1 MNDYDPKLSL
11 LRQMLALSIV
21 NKMEECGF
29 ELMDNPHKYSTSS
42 PGHRR
47 PELAER
53 VYTRKVGKDDR
64 MSIRVYTT
72 VIGGVNDVPFEV
84 RKEGK
89 DAIRVCAIYETK
101 DGSFRGIAKE
111 TRINRTGNI
120 DDIVKRMH
128 MRMRSVYKTAA
139 SGERCHSCNAPKF
152 VTKAGKLCCAEI
164 CWKTDEQKRQDAVSY
179 RHKSRSTRRWR
190 RSW

>member
-1 MNDYDPKLSL
+1 MKDYDPKIPL

-21 NKMEECGF
+21 NKMDECGF
-29 ELMDNPHKYSTSS
+29 ELLSNPRAAFGLS
-42 PGHRR
+42 R

-53 VYTRKVGKDDR
+53 VYARTIGKDDR
-64 MSIRVYTT
+64 MTVRVYTT
-72 VIGGVNDVPFEV
+72 VIGGENNVPFEV

-89 DAIRVCAIYETK
+89 DAIRVCAIYETN
-101 DGSFRGIAKE
+101 DGSSRGIAKE

-128 MRMRSVYKTAA
+128 ERMRSVYKAAA
-139 SGERCHSCNAPKF
+139 SGARCGSCNAPKF
-152 VTKAGKLCCAEI
+152 TTKAGKLCCAEI
-164 CWKTDEQKRQDAVSY
+164 CWKTDEQKKQDELSY
-179 RHKSRSTRRWR
+179 KHKTRKVRRWR

>member
-29 ELMDNPHKYSTSS
+29 ELMDNPRGAFGLS
-42 PGHRR
+42 R

-64 MSIRVYTT
+64 MSVRVYTT
-72 VIGGVNDVPFEV
+72 VIGGENDVPFEV

-101 DGSFRGIAKE
+101 DGSSRGIAKE

-120 DDIVKRMH
+120 DDIIDRMH
-128 MRMRSVYKTAA
+128 KRMRSVYKTAA

-179 RHKSRSTRRWR
+179 RHKSRSTRHRR